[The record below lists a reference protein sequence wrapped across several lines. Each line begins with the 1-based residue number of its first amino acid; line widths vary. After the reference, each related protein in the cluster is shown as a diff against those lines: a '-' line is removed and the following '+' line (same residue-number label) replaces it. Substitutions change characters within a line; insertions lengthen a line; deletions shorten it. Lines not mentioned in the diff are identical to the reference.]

1 MNKVIKSVRLATKK
15 DAEELS
21 RLSQAFNGGARR
33 IQSEIIKSMERSNEL
48 VAVAI
53 LNEKIVGFACAQSY
67 ESFCYTELQGV
78 ITEMYIEK
86 TARRLGFATSLIKLL
101 EDNLLERGVK
111 EIMILT
117 DRTNSAAIK
126 TFEQCN
132 YLQDEVILFEG
143 KF

>member
-21 RLSQAFNGGARR
+21 RPSQAFNGGARR

-78 ITEMYIEK
+78 IT
-86 TARRLGFATSLIKLL
+86 
-101 EDNLLERGVK
+101 
-111 EIMILT
+111 
-117 DRTNSAAIK
+117 
-126 TFEQCN
+126 
-132 YLQDEVILFEG
+132 
-143 KF
+143 